1 MSLAFKL
8 PDDSTDLAQ
17 ALEDIEPQAPKAI
30 KPLLLQ
36 AARELRDARKLCAE
50 LAEALEHAASLRA
63 GQMAS
68 QSRCDEIAN
77 EVRQTLVSVAAR
89 LRSQA

>member
-1 MSLAFKL
+1 MPLAFKL
-8 PDDSTDLAQ
+8 PDDGTDFEL
-17 ALEDIEPQAPKAI
+17 ALEAAEPQAPKAI

-36 AARELRDARKLCAE
+36 AARDLRAHRQLFGE

-77 EVRQTLVSVAAR
+77 EVRHALISAAAR
-89 LRSQA
+89 LRSLA

>member
-1 MSLAFKL
+1 MPLAFRL
-8 PDDSTDLAQ
+8 PDDLADTAQ
-17 ALEDIEPQAPKAI
+17 ALLDLEPQAPKAL
-30 KPLLLQ
+30 KPVLLQ
-36 AARELRDARKLCAE
+36 AARELRANHDIASE

-77 EVRQTLVSVAAR
+77 EVRQTLVSVASR
-89 LRSQA
+89 LRSL